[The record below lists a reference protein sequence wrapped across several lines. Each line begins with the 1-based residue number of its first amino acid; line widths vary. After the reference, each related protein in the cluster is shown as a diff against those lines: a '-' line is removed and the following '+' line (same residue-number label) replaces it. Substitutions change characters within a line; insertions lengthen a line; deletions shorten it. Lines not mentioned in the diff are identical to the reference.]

1 MKENKELEW
10 KEGFHISSKGVR
22 KSLAEIDTKYLGNI
36 INKYRKEGHDVSAL
50 EEELNK
56 RP

>member
-10 KEGFHISSKGVR
+10 KDGHHISSKGVR
-22 KSLAEIDTKYLGNI
+22 KSLAEIETKHLGNI
-36 INKYRKEGHDVSAL
+36 VNKYRKEGYDVSAL